1 MLVLPNTLSWQ
12 LRLVARLKIG
22 TAILCPLELHSV
34 HGICACNFPSC
45 EFPLETASALT
56 AARRAGLRE
65 LLSADTGGRLK
76 VTSVGLKVFERQAAQ
91 VRRTRWSR

>member
-1 MLVLPNTLSWQ
+1 M
-12 LRLVARLKIG
+12 
-22 TAILCPLELHSV
+22 
-34 HGICACNFPSC
+34 
-45 EFPLETASALT
+45 LT

-91 VRRTRWSR
+91 VGCTLAAASCWACMAC